1 MMARALARRRTRL
14 LGGLA
19 LASLIATSGW
29 AQSGAQVTG
38 PGGGVPDLA
47 PGDGVVRGRIVL
59 PEGVRTGADL
69 EIILYA
75 LQANGQPGLR
85 RGQADPSGFFSFDN
99 VSSDPSTV
107 YLLGTQ
113 YQDVPFGQRVT
124 FSEGEKVAEALL
136 PLRAIRSDP
145 VSIRIDETTYKL
157 DWVGSQLFVQ
167 ASHQLH
173 HDRDDV
179 SFIPEDQRSNRP
191 PLFKAKLPSEFSEFV
206 SSPGGLEQG
215 LEQRGEDILF
225 WGPIYPGDQE
235 IRYGFLIDTESRMPN
250 PSDMTQNLSLR
261 WPLPEGATQVFLL
274 TPATE
279 PTPIGAGIET
289 LPLPRD
295 LEERSYS
302 QSALGPRAPGDSIE
316 FVLPIPAA
324 SDDPTRMKIARADY
338 WLEADDTAMQVNAE
352 FTLSVSGGLRLLAR
366 NGEGLLR
373 LPLPQGAEFAGL
385 SGSAEA
391 VGLGPHPD
399 GGLTLRG
406 PLPPGQTTLG
416 VRYRVP
422 VQSGLAQLDLD
433 FDRPVDILNV
443 LVADTGV
450 VVESP
455 RLHKR
460 RPFRSGTRVYLHREA
475 YQLRAGEPVPIV
487 LIPFERQAM
496 SPRLSAVAGVGLAI
510 AAAAWLI
517 VPLRRRQKSGQPAV
531 PLVSEWAIERE
542 TIYENLRDL
551 EHDHETGKIE
561 EGDYE
566 RMRHD
571 LRAAAID
578 LMRQE
583 RDQNGHQAAE
593 PSAPQTS
600 ATASFCTQ
608 CGTRIEAGWRFCSN
622 CGTPVSEDGSSEAI

>member
-1 MMARALARRRTRL
+1 MMTRPRAWRQWSLIWV
-14 LGGLA
+14 LA
-19 LASLIATSGW
+19 LGSLVATHSW

-38 PGGGVPDLA
+38 PGGGVPDLV
-47 PGDGVVRGRIVL
+47 PGDGIVRGRIVL
-59 PEGVRTGADL
+59 PEGVQTGADL

-85 RGQADPSGFFSFDN
+85 RGQADESGFFSFEN

-113 YQDVPFGQRVT
+113 YKDVPFGQRVT
-124 FSEGEKVAEALL
+124 FVEGETVAEAFL

-145 VSIRIDETTYKL
+145 VAVRIDDTSYKL
-157 DWVGSQLFVQ
+157 DWVGDQLFIQ

-179 SFIPEDQRSNRP
+179 YFIPEDQRADRP
-191 PLFKAKLPSEFSEFV
+191 PLFQAKLPPEFSEFV

-235 IRYGFLIDTESRMPN
+235 IRYGFLINTENLMPTQ
-250 PSDMTQNLSLR
+250 SGATQNLSLR
-261 WPLPEGATQVFLL
+261 WTLPEGAAQVFLL
-274 TPATE
+274 TPASE
-279 PTPIGAGIET
+279 PTPIGIGIET

-295 LEERSYS
+295 FEERSYS
-302 QSALGPRAPGDSIE
+302 QSSLGPRAPGDTIE

-366 NGEGLLR
+366 SGQGLLR
-373 LPLPQGAEFAGL
+373 LPFPEGAEFAGL

-391 VGLGPHPD
+391 VGLGPHPN

-422 VQSGLAQLDLD
+422 VRNGLAQLDLD

-450 VVESP
+450 IVESP

-475 YQLRAGEPVPIV
+475 YQLRAGEPVPIA

-496 SPRLSAVAGVGLAI
+496 SPQLSAVAGVGLAI

-517 VPLRRRQKSGQPAV
+517 VPLRRSQKSSDPIV

-551 EHDHETGKIE
+551 EHDHETGKVE

-566 RMRHD
+566 RMRQE
-571 LRAAAID
+571 LRAAAVD

-583 RDQNGHQAAE
+583 RDQQGH
-593 PSAPQTS
+593 PST
-600 ATASFCTQ
+600 TASTPSTPAAGTFCTQ
-608 CGTRIEAGWRFCSN
+608 CGTRLEAGWRFCSN
-622 CGTPVSEDGSSEAI
+622 CGTPIPEDGASSAV